1 MQSITDNM
9 IIYVLSNQ
17 EQVKQRLHQRQEKL
31 NQLQQETKE
40 IFFSSVIRETSNTD
54 AAIDISPAAW
64 LRESCSIMEQFS
76 CMYRILFCYEALP
89 EEWRSLLE
97 RLYIKHEKWENL
109 PMSSSQ
115 ISRIRRK
122 ALNQIHVWYMSN
134 LTENE
139 IIHQGNLQSLISPR
153 QKNH

>member
-1 MQSITDNM
+1 
-9 IIYVLSNQ
+9 
-17 EQVKQRLHQRQEKL
+17 
-31 NQLQQETKE
+31 
-40 IFFSSVIRETSNTD
+40 
-54 AAIDISPAAW
+54 
-64 LRESCSIMEQFS
+64 MEQFS